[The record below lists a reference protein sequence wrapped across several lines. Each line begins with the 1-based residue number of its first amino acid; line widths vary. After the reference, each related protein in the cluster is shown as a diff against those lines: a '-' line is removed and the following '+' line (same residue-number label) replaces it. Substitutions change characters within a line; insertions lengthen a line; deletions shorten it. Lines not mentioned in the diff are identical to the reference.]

1 MQVGDKLIVK
11 TTPYANGRA
20 TYQQGDAI
28 EWEIVRADPVQLG
41 GGQTGDDTLTFGVRG
56 SVVGALADYSLVTT
70 APSSHSNGGLAFTV
84 TPGAIPFEVGDRW
97 TFSRRGRRVS
107 LARQL
112 WIVDHGRHR
121 RHGRSFWRDHG
132 ALRRWRHPV
141 VGGWRR
147 LPAQDAGD
155 LRRRPR
161 APSDESMAWTG
172 STQIDITPTGSGT
185 ADTLMLALH
194 TIASTATVT
203 LSGSND
209 NWATTAVSHAVPWAA
224 GTMALLFASATCTKW
239 RLTVNESGSIGW
251 LYLGVPERP
260 IVSGTAATVEHGR
273 WTRRARLANG
283 QRQRAIGGQ
292 VAHSDCSASSI
303 DDLLTAI
310 EYAHSNDDG
319 RIGAVSPE
327 GEGTLA
333 TVADEVEISDAYGFQ
348 APAADRRLSITM
360 TLTPR

>member
-1 MQVGDKLIVK
+1 
-11 TTPYANGRA
+11 
-20 TYQQGDAI
+20 
-28 EWEIVRADPVQLG
+28 
-41 GGQTGDDTLTFGVRG
+41 
-56 SVVGALADYSLVTT
+56 
-70 APSSHSNGGLAFTV
+70 
-84 TPGAIPFEVGDRW
+84 
-97 TFSRRGRRVS
+97 
-107 LARQL
+107 
-112 WIVDHGRHR
+112 
-121 RHGRSFWRDHG
+121 
-132 ALRRWRHPV
+132 
-141 VGGWRR
+141 
-147 LPAQDAGD
+147 
-155 LRRRPR
+155 
-161 APSDESMAWTG
+161 
-172 STQIDITPTGSGT
+172 
-185 ADTLMLALH
+185 
-194 TIASTATVT
+194 
-203 LSGSND
+203 
-209 NWATTAVSHAVPWAA
+209 
-224 GTMALLFASATCTKW
+224 MALLFASATCTKW